1 MAMRTQDEILARA
14 MALSAVGSDLCDDQV
29 NDLVVYLDFD
39 KARQLIDGYV
49 RWADWKTETA
59 NPVDVIVAHL
69 PLAWEKAN
77 DGQDTSVIRALN
89 HFKASLWL
97 AGDDV
102 SWRDSDI
109 TNHGKPHLV
118 RISERVGFDWRT
130 ADTRA

>member
-1 MAMRTQDEILARA
+1 MRTQDEILARA
-14 MALSAVGSDLCDDQV
+14 MALAAVGSDLSDDQV
-29 NDLVVYLDFD
+29 NDLVVYLDFSQ
-39 KARQLIDGYV
+39 ARQIIDGYV

-59 NPVDVIVAHL
+59 SPLTTVAEYL

-77 DGQDTSVIRALN
+77 DGQDAAVIRALN

-102 SWRDSDI
+102 SWLDSDI

-130 ADTRA
+130 ADARD